1 MAILGHQNCH
11 AKPIGTPRNTEIQ
24 LTKGASIYDVHT
36 EGRGGHK
43 IPQICGQ
50 TVGKIR
56 TGGQKFADVI
66 YGAPN
71 YKLSLSVRFA
81 VWAFPKWRRSA
92 CRTARASGRATA
104 AETPR
109 KREWRGSSRTA
120 RWVFVCVGTLNL
132 VSSSASVAG
141 SWTPDWIRTCHE
153 FLGSAQ
159 LWTLQNSVV
168 TQLSRFLQ
176 PPVDLTA

>member
-56 TGGQKFADVI
+56 TGGSKICGRHIWSPQLQT
-66 YGAPN
+66 
-71 YKLSLSVRFA
+71 LSLRQVRRLGI
-81 VWAFPKWRRSA
+81 PKMEEVGVSYSKSERSGDGGGDTEKKGME
-92 CRTARASGRATA
+92 RILEDS
-104 AETPR
+104 
-109 KREWRGSSRTA
+109 K
-120 RWVFVCVGTLNL
+120 
-132 VSSSASVAG
+132 ASVCLCG
-141 SWTPDWIRTCHE
+141 
-153 FLGSAQ
+153 
-159 LWTLQNSVV
+159 NS
-168 TQLSRFLQ
+168 
-176 PPVDLTA
+176 